1 MYRWTSHTGEEQL
14 EIEAPTPAAV
24 LAEAVEAFGRAIELD
39 PSAGDPAKHEVRVA
53 GPDLETLLVD
63 LLQELVFLA
72 ETDGFVPDGAEL
84 ELVDSTVEGTVRG
97 RRTQVRQLV
106 KAATYAGLRF
116 ERDGATWRAR
126 VVLDV

>member
-1 MYRWTSHTGEEQL
+1 MYRWASHTGEEQL

-24 LAEAVEAFGRAIELD
+24 LAEAVEAFGRAIELEPGGE
-39 PSAGDPAKHEVRVA
+39 PSSHDVLLTGADPAA
-53 GPDLETLLVD
+53 LLVE

-72 ETDGFVPDGAEL
+72 DTEGFVPDTAD
-84 ELVDSTVEGTVRG
+84 LVLADGRLEGTVTG
-97 RRTQVRQLV
+97 RRTRVRDLV

-116 ERDGATWRAR
+116 ERGGAGWRAR